1 MQFLDAIGLASF
13 WNKIKNWVNAS
24 FFSKRGGEITP
35 EQGLNYTIN
44 GEHLSVTKSGN
55 GNETIDIFEVD
66 KNGMKAISI
75 VKTGGTATQVLMAD
89 GSVRTLNA
97 DNGIAGLDSNGNIP
111 LDQLGNL
118 DTTVAEVVTA
128 LPTSNIKRHIYL
140 VKDSDTANNKYAE
153 YVYTGDI
160 SAAYDST
167 KWEKLGDFRAT
178 VDLADYAKK
187 SETVDFSEIRLDLH
201 PLDEAPQ
208 INQQVIQFV
217 NFNGDIKEV
226 VVNDATSNMAG
237 FMSVRDKNKLD
248 WFDISNINIRSL
260 DVGKLLTVSGVIPIM
275 ITYDTDFLQV
285 SFNTVAGNPISFT
298 LPAAGERAGLMTA
311 ADKTKLNGIAANANN
326 YSLPLAANGTRGGIQ
341 VGYEANGRNY
351 PVQLSGEKAYVN
363 VPWTDT
369 NTTYDLSPYAKTA
382 DVNTALAKK
391 VDVVSGKGLS
401 TEDFT
406 AALKT
411 KLNGIA
417 TGATADSAIPISV
430 IDALN

>member
-1 MQFLDAIGLASF
+1 MKFLDEIGLAYF
-13 WNKIKNWVNAS
+13 WEKIKAS
-24 FFSKRGGEITP
+24 FVKTKGASEINMDDDNEGLKVNNVSSSSTTLVP
-35 EQGLNYTIN
+35 SGFISYNINSDEQSEMVAKLQFGDLILKKIHIIN
-44 GEHLSVTKSGN
+44 GTSSQIL
-55 GNETIDIFEVD
+55 I
-66 KNGMKAISI
+66 
-75 VKTGGTATQVLMAD
+75 AD
-89 GSVRTLNA
+89 GSTKTINA
-97 DNGIAGLDSNGNIP
+97 TNGICGLDSNGNVP
-111 LDQLGNL
+111 LSQLGNL

-128 LPTSNIKRHIYL
+128 LPTTNIKKHIYL
-140 VKDSDTANNKYAE
+140 IKDTSGVTQNQYEE
-153 YVYTGDI
+153 YIYTGDT
-160 SAAYDST
+160 STTYDAS

-187 SETVDFSEIRLDLH
+187 SEAIHEVILGIHENTINLGINYVNGDQKELILPAVTVDHCGLMSPSDKTKLNLLDTLK
-201 PLDEAPQ
+201 
-208 INQQVIQFV
+208 VKTKV
-217 NFNGDIKEV
+217 
-226 VVNDATSNMAG
+226 
-237 FMSVRDKNKLD
+237 
-248 WFDISNINIRSL
+248 
-260 DVGKLLTVSGVIPIM
+260 DVSQLLTASGAIPIDVEYN
-275 ITYDTDFLQV
+275 TNSLKV
-285 SFNTVAGNPISFT
+285 SFGTVAGGIISFT
-298 LPAAGERAGLMTA
+298 LPAAGDRAGLMSA
-311 ADKTKLNGIAANANN
+311 DDKTKLNGIAPNANN

-341 VGYEANGRNY
+341 VGYAANGRNY

-417 TGATADSAIPISV
+417 TGATADSAIPTSV